1 MILFYNIMWFCLV
14 GMYPVPVMPG
24 GGGGPPKF
32 REIEFSL
39 AKFKDLSDFEVV
51 DVTRWG
57 GGGGGV
63 GTGVKGGLPAEVK
76 SITGFST
83 LLNLY
88 LGCLFWCQNPELVDL
103 GLGNVPEKE
112 V

>member
-1 MILFYNIMWFCLV
+1 M
-14 GMYPVPVMPG
+14 GRYPLPAAMPG
-24 GGGGPPKF
+24 GPP
-32 REIEFSL
+32 
-39 AKFKDLSDFEVV
+39 KFKDLSDFEVV